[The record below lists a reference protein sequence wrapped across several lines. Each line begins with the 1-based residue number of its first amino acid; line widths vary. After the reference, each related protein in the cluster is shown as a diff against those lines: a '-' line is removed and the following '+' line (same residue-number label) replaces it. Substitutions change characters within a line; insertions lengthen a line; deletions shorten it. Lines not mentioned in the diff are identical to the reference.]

1 MTDDIRENDDLEFFP
16 EPGVLW
22 TRPYVTKVEIASR
35 VPGGATIRVTGGGHA
50 RCYVRLLDAHTR
62 RYLSE
67 TSQMGDYGEFVLNS
81 SVLNDGEYC
90 VFVWLWNGKDD
101 WWMASNI
108 HHVWINGLKNEVD
121 LVNEDSEAHDNDEL
135 NFSSSTAINQEI
147 KDGEIKGS
155 IVPSFWDLNQGA
167 RINGLASFNVTANA
181 NWNINIY
188 NAYDAG
194 DWLCSLGKTNNNGHA
209 TLTLLKPL
217 PLGINEIAI
226 MSWVKGDWGISS
238 DVHRVV
244 VLPQPEMFTSTLPE
258 LPETL
263 RGGNGVGGAH
273 MEVWEAHGALLHGG
287 GITSHSWQVYIP
299 SLPKNPIDLVC
310 RQVIKGRK
318 YVSGTYSEYSP
329 IRTVSVQTLNA
340 PSIAYPTPNQSLPNT
355 DVYIAGV
362 NAAPGEMVVI
372 KNESETVE
380 YGVSKPANS
389 DGFWSVTISFAGHL
403 GSITIKARHLSYP
416 NANWSELRTF
426 RLPLTPATPEITD
439 PAPSSLQNAE
449 FTLTGNEGVAGA
461 TLRVFVSQTDTKVG
475 EVGPLSG
482 SNWSCPV
489 DKVPPGAT
497 SLVAI
502 QTISG
507 VDSAR
512 SVARTFKVRPPMLGN
527 ITPTFTTENEVN
539 FAGTGVEGATIV
551 FTSVSGGV
559 TAPDSV
565 VVKDDK
571 TWDTTATNWPFGKYS
586 AVVIQ
591 KVGDAAS
598 GWVESRPHSFDV
610 QVPLPVPSDVTY
622 TKVYRP
628 TISGKGKNGATVLLR
643 NSGGSLAA
651 PDVLVSDG
659 KWSGQVIEGWWGGG
673 PMYQKEIHIQQTME
687 GHNPSGWFVLKV
699 TIPPLAPV
707 IEKIEEGVLS
717 PTFTGTC
724 WSQDATVV
732 LTFSDSGATQYPA
745 TVIGS
750 NWSFQRETLFAED
763 VPLSV
768 TVTQNVAQ
776 QNSLPASQNFIVSLP
791 IPQPEITDPQSGSQV
806 GRDLTV
812 HGKNGMTGFTMQLR
826 DAQSGADLG
835 IPKTLT
841 SDGVWFIELLKL
853 EFRPYNIVAVQK
865 RNQRES
871 VPSERIDVT
880 VVLLPPVITVPS
892 QNGQLPRTAMLEGKG
907 MPGGDVT
914 IWLEGAAEPLVSK
927 VPVDNDSNWQVEVTL
942 PVGFKNIQAGQIFED
957 QTSLKSEMFSFSV
970 VPAAPII
977 ESPVMGAHIGRR
989 TVVSGFGVSGDTV
1002 TVALTQP
1009 TRTVLGSSV
1018 VLEDRTWSMTLE
1030 FALPGGDYAL
1040 VAVASYD
1047 GFDSADSPE
1056 RPVVLGTYLP
1066 AFESPAAGQWTS
1078 DPVGFNGQGR
1088 AGVGEVQSW
1097 FSSERI
1103 WAPDLPVTT
1112 AWQGRATQPLPH
1124 GGNWCRF
1131 KQTIT
1136 DDADGATVSDYVE
1149 SKRFEVLPPPT
1160 KS

>member
-1 MTDDIRENDDLEFFP
+1 MSEDESKANGPAQP
-16 EPGVLW
+16 ESEVGVLVGLPIITRVENNTSPYPTVVGTANARHNVAVFDAHTLVRLSAPSRANDW
-22 TRPYVTKVEIASR
+22 GGFTLTVNQALPPGENCMIVQAWDEGDWYLSSRIWGVNTSPSTSDEEAFSSIELDQPPLVAPEGEGHPGNTTWGYTRPFFSSVVQGMKIPQYQVFMV
-35 VPGGATIRVTGGGHA
+35 GGGHA
-50 RCYVRLLDAHTR
+50 RSWVYLENAVTGELLSIHRETDYSGYIQLTINKLLSPGVHDLVVRLEGH
-62 RYLSE
+62 
-67 TSQMGDYGEFVLNS
+67 
-81 SVLNDGEYC
+81 
-90 VFVWLWNGKDD
+90 
-101 WWMASNI
+101 
-108 HHVWINGLKNEVD
+108 
-121 LVNEDSEAHDNDEL
+121 
-135 NFSSSTAINQEI
+135 
-147 KDGEIKGS
+147 
-155 IVPSFWDLNQGA
+155 
-167 RINGLASFNVTANA
+167 
-181 NWNINIY
+181 
-188 NAYDAG
+188 G
-194 DWLCSLGKTNNNGHA
+194 DWHMYSA
-209 TLTLLKPL
+209 AVR
-217 PLGINEIAI
+217 IVI
-226 MSWVKGDWGISS
+226 
-238 DVHRVV
+238 
-244 VLPQPEMFTSTLPE
+244 LPQPSITTSL
-258 LPETL
+258 
-263 RGGNGVGGAH
+263 
-273 MEVWEAHGALLHGG
+273 
-287 GITSHSWQVYIP
+287 IP
-299 SLPKNPIDLVC
+299 SLPGILTVTDGVYGASMELWEAYGAEALQTSPVWGEFSQFSIQSLPKSPIDLVC
-310 RQVIKGRK
+310 RQYFPQRK
-318 YVSGTYSEYSP
+318 YLSNTYSEFSLT
-329 IRTVSVQTLNA
+329 RTVTVQTLSA
-340 PSIAYPTPNQSLPNT
+340 PEMVNPWPDYSFSNT
-355 DVYIAGV
+355 TIHITGRKAV
-362 NAAPGEMVVI
+362 PFQRVVI
-372 KNESETVE
+372 KNESEDVV
-380 YGVSKPANS
+380 YGESSLSTALG
-389 DGFWSVTISFAGHL
+389 DWAGVMNL
-403 GSITIKARHLSYP
+403 SGYFGSITIKARHSSHP
-416 NANWSELRTF
+416 NAAWTKARTIH
-426 RLPLTPATPEITD
+426 LPLTPPPPEITG
-439 PAPSSLQNAE
+439 PAPSSTQNAE
-449 FTLTGNEGVAGA
+449 FTLTGTDGVAGA
-461 TLRVFVSQTDTKVG
+461 TLRVFVSQKEIKVG
-475 EVGPLSG
+475 EIGPLSG

-489 DKVPPGAT
+489 ATVPPGAT

-512 SVARTFKVRPPMLGN
+512 SVARTFKVRPSMLSN

-551 FTSVSGGV
+551 FTWVSGEV
-559 TAPDSV
+559 TAPASV
-565 VVKDDK
+565 VVEDGKWK
-571 TWDTTATNWPFGKYS
+571 TTATNWPFGKYS

-591 KVGDAAS
+591 KVSDNDG
-598 GWVESRPHSFDV
+598 GWIESYGLHFDV

-628 TISGKGKNGATVLLR
+628 TISGKGTNGATVLIR
-643 NSGGSLAA
+643 NPGGSLAA

-673 PMYQKEIHIQQTME
+673 PMYQKEIHIQQTMG

-724 WSQDATVV
+724 WSQGATVL
-732 LTFSDSGATQYPA
+732 LTFSDTGATQYPA
-745 TVIGS
+745 TVTGS
-750 NWSFQRETLFAED
+750 NWSFERATLFAED
-763 VPLSV
+763 VPLRV
-768 TVTQNVAQ
+768 AVTQNVAQ
-776 QNSLPASQNFIVSLP
+776 QTSLPVSQNFIVSLP
-791 IPQPEITDPQSGSQV
+791 IPQPEITDPPSGSQV

-812 HGKNGMTGFTMQLR
+812 HGKKGMTGFTMQLR

-835 IPKTLT
+835 SPKTLD
-841 SDGVWFIELLKL
+841 SDDVWFIGPLKL
-853 EFRPYNIVAVQK
+853 AFRPYNIVAVQK

-871 VPSERIDVT
+871 VASERVDVT
-880 VVLLPPVITVPS
+880 VVLLPPVITLPS
-892 QNGQLPRTAMLEGKG
+892 QNGQLPRKGMLEGKG
-907 MPGGDVT
+907 MPGGHVT
-914 IWLEGAAEPLVSK
+914 IWLEGATEPLVSK
-927 VPVDNDSNWQVEVTL
+927 VPVDNDSNWKVEVTL
-942 PVGFKNIQAGQIFED
+942 LVGFKNIQAGQTFED
-957 QTSLKSEMFSFSV
+957 QTSLKSEMLSFSV

-977 ESPVMGAHIGRR
+977 ETPVVGAHIGRR

-1040 VAVASYD
+1040 VAVASSD
-1047 GFDSADSPE
+1047 GFDSADSQE